1 MQDAIKHH
9 TMAPEKIC
17 KVSPL
22 YLIEVLATFFAF
34 NNIPR
39 NFRNIVPA
47 ALWRH
52 VLQKSTHPMTS
63 SFRKSFT

>member
-34 NNIPR
+34 NNIPPELSQHR
-39 NFRNIVPA
+39 PSCVMA
-47 ALWRH
+47 ACAT
-52 VLQKSTHPMTS
+52 KKYS
-63 SFRKSFT
+63 SHD